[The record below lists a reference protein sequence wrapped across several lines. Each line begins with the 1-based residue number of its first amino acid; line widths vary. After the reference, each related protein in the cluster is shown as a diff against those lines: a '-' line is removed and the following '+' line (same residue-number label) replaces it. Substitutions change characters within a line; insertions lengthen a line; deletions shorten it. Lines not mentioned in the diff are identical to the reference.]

1 MDSASITLRGS
12 KVDNIAILLE
22 HVDLLDGLNWLDIQL
37 LKRSLQLLVIAARG
51 LLNLLD
57 LSSWGTLSTNKA

>member
-1 MDSASITLRGS
+1 MD
-12 KVDNIAILLE
+12 DIAILLE

-37 LKRSLQLLVIAARG
+37 LKCSLQLLVIAARG